1 MNLKHRLLTAAFAV
15 LTCLALDANAVDAL
29 RGKTLYSASP
39 PSGGAT
45 CSGCHGTNVAQNIS
59 KILIG
64 ANNPTRIQSA
74 INNNTGGMAI
84 LAGKWTAVDI
94 ADVAA
99 YIGNPNVVANPI
111 ASLSGTA
118 LAFPATVQAAQSAAS
133 TLTLSN
139 TGTSALT
146 VSAVSVAGSNSAD
159 FLVTTTAGCGAG
171 QSLAAGTACSYSV
184 IFNPQA
190 VGARS
195 ATLTISHN
203 AAGGLL
209 SATFSGQGTAQPM
222 PSISLDANQFSF
234 GSTVN
239 GTAAATKVLTV
250 SNSGNAP
257 LNLSSLVLAGT
268 DTAQFT
274 KAGTCTAGSN
284 LAAGGSCTVI
294 LGFTPN
300 ALGNFSASLVI
311 SGNATNGNPTVT
323 LSGTG
328 IAVPAPVASIAP
340 SAVAIGD
347 VTVGIASGFQSVTL
361 TNSGSAAMTLGAWT
375 VSDPAFRLAS
385 NTCTGSLA
393 AGTNCS
399 VAIQVSSTVVGSKSA
414 NLAITSNAPG
424 SPHTVALSANLVNL
438 PTASP
443 RIDRTAP
450 IAFADTTVGQTSAI
464 ASSVISNAGTAA
476 FQIATMSLGAVNA
489 SDFLMQGNCAVGLS
503 IAAGASCRI
512 DVVFS
517 PTAIGVRTSRLNVS
531 TNTGTTLGVDLGGRA
546 IAVAATS
553 ASLSATSLAFPSTV
567 LNSVSAAQ
575 RVTLTNTGNQP
586 ISVDSATL
594 TGAYRLVTDSTTCA
608 TAPFSIA
615 PGLTCQFSVVFEPK
629 ASLPNDGVLMIKTAV
644 PGPILQVTLTGVVP
658 VAVVPSPSLV
668 PTTPVG
674 STTSTGVGSG
684 PAPIAA
690 ADPKATTD
698 AVAAAPNTIASPF
711 QNVGAGGCSMS
722 KSTSDPM
729 LPALIAVS
737 LGMIIYRR
745 FKPRTNC
752 LSKIYY

>member
-15 LTCLALDANAVDAL
+15 LTCLALDASAADAL
-29 RGKTLYSASP
+29 RGKGLYIASP

-59 KILIG
+59 KILVG

-94 ADVAA
+94 ADIAA
-99 YIGNPNVVANPI
+99 YIGNPSIAANPI
-111 ASLSGTA
+111 ASLSGTS

-146 VSAVSVAGSNSAD
+146 VSAVSLAGANPAD
-159 FLVTTTAGCGAG
+159 FLVTPTAGCGAG
-171 QSLAAGTACSYSV
+171 QSLAAASSCSYSV

-195 ATLTISHN
+195 VTLNISHN

-234 GSTVN
+234 GSIVN

-250 SNSGNAP
+250 SNSGNAL
-257 LNLSSLVLAGT
+257 LNLSSLTLAGT
-268 DTAQFT
+268 DAAQFT

-284 LAAGGSCTVI
+284 IAAGGTCTVI
-294 LGFTPN
+294 LGFAPN
-300 ALGNFSASLVI
+300 AIRTFSASLVI

-323 LSGTG
+323 LSGAG
-328 IAVPAPVASIAP
+328 IAVPTPIASIAP

-347 VTVGIASGFQSVTL
+347 VTVGVASGFQSVTL
-361 TNSGSAAMTLGAWT
+361 SNSGTAAMILGAWT

-385 NTCTGSLA
+385 NTCTTSLA
-393 AGTNCS
+393 AGANCS
-399 VAIQVSSTVVGSKSA
+399 VAVQVSSTSVGSKSG

-424 SPHTVALSANLVNL
+424 SPHTVALYANLVNL

-450 IAFADTTVGQTSAI
+450 IAFADTTVGQTSVI
-464 ASSVISNAGTAA
+464 ASSIISNAGTAA

-489 SDFLMQGNCAVGLS
+489 VDFSMQGTCSVGLS

-517 PTAIGVRTSRLNVS
+517 PTAVGVRASRLNVS
-531 TNTGTTLGVDLGGRA
+531 TNTGTTLGVDLGGKG

-553 ASLSATSLAFPSTV
+553 ASLNATSLAFPSTV
-567 LNSVSAAQ
+567 LDSVSAAQ
-575 RVTLTNTGNQP
+575 RVTLTNTGNQL
-586 ISVDSATL
+586 ITVDSAAI

-608 TAPFSIA
+608 TAPFAIA

-629 ASLPNDGVLMIKTAV
+629 ASLPNDGSLVIRTAS
-644 PGPILQVTLTGVVP
+644 PGPTLQTTLTGTVP
-658 VAVVPSPSLV
+658 AAVIQSPTVV

-674 STTSTGVGSG
+674 TGINTGTG
-684 PAPIAA
+684 TAPTAA
-690 ADPKATTD
+690 ADPKATAD

-722 KSTSDPM
+722 KSASDPM
-729 LPALIAVS
+729 LPALIVIS

-745 FKPRTNC
+745 YKPRTT
-752 LSKIYY
+752 L